1 MKNALKAILFLV
13 CLSFIACKKNDIPGT
28 APVISFNFNG
38 KNVQYSG
45 DTTKLPYQGIK
56 VKTVLLS
63 FDSSVFEYVVIGGKD
78 SSNYMEIV
86 FQGPYPLSKS
96 NISEMQMDGI
106 VYVTNRSLY
115 TCDNICDIKIS
126 IDKNNFLTGTFSG
139 TLIEYQMQYQ
149 TSQTA
154 TVSGQFNNVTLP

>member
-1 MKNALKAILFLV
+1 MKNALKAILFLL
-13 CLSFIACKKNDIPGT
+13 CLSVMACKKNDIPGT
-28 APVISFNFNG
+28 APVMSFNFNG

-56 VKTVLLS
+56 FKTVLLS
-63 FDSSVFEYVVIGGKD
+63 FDSSVFEYEVIGGKD
-78 SSNYMEIV
+78 SSNYMEIG

-106 VYVTNRSLY
+106 LYVTNRSVY
-115 TCDNICDIKIS
+115 TCYNICDIKIS

-139 TLIEYQMQYQ
+139 TLIEYILQYQ

-154 TVSGQFNNVTLP
+154 TVSGQFSNVTLP